1 MQLRL
6 RRLSPQAE
14 DADLSSRSDSIPAD
28 YEIAWDP
35 WDSANIDATGAHSQ
49 RQPRFSPG
57 EGDGCFNLLSAGQV
71 RTGQDRSEQ
80 VSGHLVGKDLEQIG
94 QAQQLLDAGFQV
106 DQLEFA
112 VGAVDGGNL
121 EGDDGAEAGAIEVL
135 EIGEVEDDAA
145 PAGKDGADQ
154 GADVGG
160 VFGDELAVAINGG
173 GELAALVW

>member
-1 MQLRL
+1 M
-6 RRLSPQAE
+6 AV
-14 DADLSSRSDSIPAD
+14 SICSAQ
-28 YEIAWDP
+28 
-35 WDSANIDATGAHSQ
+35 DSA
-49 RQPRFSPG
+49 
-57 EGDGCFNLLSAGQV
+57 
-71 RTGQDRSEQ
+71 GQDRSEQ

-145 PAGKDGADQ
+145 PAGNDGADQ

-160 VFGDELAVAINGG
+160 VFGDELAVAVDGG
-173 GELAALVW
+173 SELAALVW